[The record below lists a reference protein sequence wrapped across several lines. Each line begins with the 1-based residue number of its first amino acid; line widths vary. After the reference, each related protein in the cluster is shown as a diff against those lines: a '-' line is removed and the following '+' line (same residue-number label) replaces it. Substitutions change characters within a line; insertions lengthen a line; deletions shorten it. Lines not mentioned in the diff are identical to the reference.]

1 MVVTHNQ
8 VIQRFT
14 NTFFTVIGPG
24 TTAAGGVLSPTE
36 AAQAAPRGAEY
47 TIADLMAEIQTLQN
61 PVPAQ
66 GNAIVQN
73 VEDLQAATRIKVSRA
88 GWRWTTRWRCSDMSS

>member
-1 MVVTHNQ
+1 MVTANNQ

-24 TTAAGGVLSPTE
+24 ATSAGGVLSATE
-36 AAQAAPRGAEY
+36 ARLAAPRAADY

-66 GNAIVQN
+66 GNPIVH
-73 VEDLQAATRIKVSRA
+73 TSRTSRPRA
-88 GWRWTTRWRCSDMSS
+88 GSRSRGLG